1 MEKRV
6 MLCKLTNIA
15 DYQEDL
21 QKIRECYEI
30 DKNIFVFKERENED
44 SIFITFNTSKVYE
57 RAIGTFVIHRKKEW
71 NCLFTVNAI
80 NLLCLQ
86 ETGKFKDINYV
97 PDFNKFSNSAILTK
111 GTELNIVP
119 IKLIEVIRLDK
130 EQ

>member
-1 MEKRV
+1 
-6 MLCKLTNIA
+6 MLCKLTNTA

-30 DKNIFVFKERENED
+30 DKNIFVFKQRD
-44 SIFITFNTSKVYE
+44 GDDTIFITFNTSKVYE
-57 RAIGTFVIHRKKEW
+57 RAIGTFRIHRKKDY

-86 ETGKFKDINYV
+86 ETGKFKDTEYV

-119 IKLIEVIRLDK
+119 IKLLEIIRLK
-130 EQ
+130 EE

>member
-1 MEKRV
+1 
-6 MLCKLTNIA
+6 MLCKLTNTA

-57 RAIGTFVIHRKKEW
+57 RAIGTFVIHRKKDY

-86 ETGKFKDINYV
+86 ETGKFKDTEYV

-119 IKLIEVIRLDK
+119 IKLLEIIKIK
-130 EQ
+130 EE